1 MIKKLKMR
9 ITAVTMLL
17 LAVLL
22 LIIMAAIYIFMYNSE
37 KERSERIL
45 DMALSDRMA
54 GFMRDDRGDT
64 PPPEKPEGEEEPP
77 SSRREPL
84 SDSSR
89 PAYGGQNSQDAPPAP
104 GQQGQEPF
112 EGNFPPGGGYPP
124 GSSPAQSGDNR
135 QPPPAPE
142 SSAFTEE
149 TAPSEETA
157 LSEETAEE
165 EVTDLPEE
173 EIESETAED
182 TSVTVTTTT
191 AETEAQTTS
200 QHTTATTA
208 QQTGTAAVTEATTE
222 QGTETAITEET
233 TAPAATTAPV
243 TSVTS
248 VSRHTDVRFDRVNP
262 FMAGGEGAEGM
273 SQGWIRISLDDSG
286 SPADIYFSQ
295 RSSYGDTEDE
305 ETTRELLFYAAEQI
319 LARGDTQ
326 GTITAGDTQY
336 RYKLSREKK
345 AIALIDCTDEI
356 STMRRLAGIL
366 AAIFFL
372 TLIVFFVLSVLLA
385 KWVAIPIEDA
395 WTRQSVFFSNASHE
409 LKTPLAVIS
418 ANLDVLTSDP
428 QKTIDEQKQW
438 FGIIRDET
446 KKMSGLIGE
455 MLYLSRE
462 EYSENY
468 VKTEFDLSHEVQG
481 VCLSMDALAF
491 EKGRTINEDVEEGI
505 RIKGNRE
512 SICRMLN
519 ILVDNAISHSD
530 GGEIAVSLHR
540 RGNKAY
546 FSVANE
552 GTISPVDLERIF
564 DRYYRTDASRSSE
577 TGGFG
582 LGLAIAK
589 AIAEN
594 HGGEIQ
600 AASEEGTTTF
610 TVELAI

>member
-64 PPPEKPEGEEEPP
+64 PPPEKPEEDP

-112 EGNFPPGGGYPP
+112 EGNFPPEGGYPP
-124 GSSPAQSGDNR
+124 GISPAQSGDNR

-142 SSAFTEE
+142 SSAFAEE

-157 LSEETAEE
+157 LSEENALSEESAEE

-200 QHTTATTA
+200 QHTTVTTA

-222 QGTETAITEET
+222 QGTAVTEET
-233 TAPAATTAPV
+233 TAPAATTAP
-243 TSVTS
+243 VTS

-295 RSSYGDTEDE
+295 RSSYTDTEDE

-345 AIALIDCTDEI
+345 AIALIDRTDEI

-491 EKGRTINEDVEEGI
+491 ERGRTINEDVEEGI

>member
-64 PPPEKPEGEEEPP
+64 PPPEKPEEDP

-112 EGNFPPGGGYPP
+112 EGNFPPEGGYPP
-124 GSSPAQSGDNR
+124 GSSPAQSGDDR

-142 SSAFTEE
+142 SSAFAEE
-149 TAPSEETA
+149 TAP
-157 LSEETAEE
+157 SEETAEE

-182 TSVTVTTTT
+182 TSVTVNTTT

-200 QHTTATTA
+200 QHTAVTTA
-208 QQTGTAAVTEATTE
+208 QQTGNAAVTEVTTE
-222 QGTETAITEET
+222 QGTAVTEET

-243 TSVTS
+243 TSVS
-248 VSRHTDVRFDRVNP
+248 HHTDVRFDRVNP

-295 RSSYGDTEDE
+295 RSSYADTEDE

-491 EKGRTINEDVEEGI
+491 ERGRTINEDVEEGI

-600 AASEEGTTTF
+600 AASEEGITTF